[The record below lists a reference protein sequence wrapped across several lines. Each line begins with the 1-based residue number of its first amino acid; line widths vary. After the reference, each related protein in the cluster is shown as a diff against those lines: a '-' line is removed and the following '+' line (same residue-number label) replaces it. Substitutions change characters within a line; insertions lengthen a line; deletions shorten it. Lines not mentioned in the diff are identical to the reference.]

1 MVKINVRII
10 MLEKKMKPQQLA
22 DMMGMSMRSLYYIFE
37 GKKCPT
43 ICELERFAQIFDVG
57 IEDLYES
64 EYKKAREK

>member
-1 MVKINVRII
+1 
-10 MLEKKMKPQQLA
+10 MKPQQLA

-43 ICELERFAQIFDVG
+43 ICELERFAQIFNVG